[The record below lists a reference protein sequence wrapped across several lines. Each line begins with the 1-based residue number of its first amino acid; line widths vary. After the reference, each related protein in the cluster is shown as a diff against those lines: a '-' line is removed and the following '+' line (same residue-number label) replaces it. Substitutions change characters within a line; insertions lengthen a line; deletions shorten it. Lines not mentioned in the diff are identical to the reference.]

1 MVNGVELTVLSEG
14 VAKIHSDRLVELP
27 HVRLLRR
34 IGHGLLDQ
42 LQALCVIFML
52 HSAHVRV
59 RVGVVFRQLDS
70 RLRCQSGSTT
80 LAQVH
85 VGETCVFALRP
96 WIVNCLWV
104 QIKPHIAELIDP
116 THEVTISVGIAA
128 ALTAAHGDAHD
139 VAYTDLLHCG
149 EGCDLTIV
157 DDFQWHIATKVLGHA
172 AKNVDHLLL
181 IDIRW
186 HAREDVAPC
195 CLIVCTNGTCGTAT
209 HAINLR
215 KRILCNPEGI
225 CDHLVMVVRVRVCH
239 IPLCLF

>member
-157 DDFQWHIATKVLGHA
+157 DDFQWHIT
-172 AKNVDHLLL
+172 AKILAHPRENVNHLCL
-181 IDIRW
+181 INVCWD
-186 HAREDVAPC
+186 ARENVAPC
-195 CLIVCTNGTCGTAT
+195 CLIVCAHCACGAAA
-209 HAINLR
+209 HCVNLG
-215 KRILCNPEGI
+215 KCLLCQ
-225 CDHLVMVVRVRVCH
+225 L
-239 IPLCLF
+239 